1 MHVRTRR
8 SALKA
13 RKMKGFRRKMKRKA
27 GRQIVNRQRNRG
39 LGKAKHNKSR
49 RGKDRQKNMKIFGR
63 S

>member
-13 RKMKGFRRKMKRKA
+13 RKMKGFRRKMKHKA

-39 LGKAKHNKSR
+39 IGKAKHTKSR
-49 RGKDRQKNMKIFGR
+49 RAKDRKKTLRISNR